1 MNGYGRRQWPMP
13 QGGGAYNPYSKYPDI
28 GGTVRQF
35 MQNMMMHKQMKQRQ
49 QQQTWQRGMEEK
61 KQESLETHRQ
71 AQREEWQQP
80 QKPPVLPARVQE
92 AIMAT
97 DQGGIPYEEINWK
110 PVGMKLDEWR
120 AKPEKE
126 EIDLDNKYK
135 QRKNLMKS
143 LRTRLGKEVTTL
155 KQRSKLFRLIGG
167 EEPTAEDLVRMRAKD
182 KAVSQLTNIEGALD
196 FLGRMESSLES
207 GAFGKRQSEALN
219 RMMGNIG
226 GLREGTLLDELRASW
241 AKEAQL
247 TPQAT
252 QKKQFRNKKTGK
264 LDWFILKGGKW
275 IKE

>member
-1 MNGYGRRQWPMP
+1 MLNV
-13 QGGGAYNPYSKYPDI
+13 GGLILLLYA
-28 GGTVRQF
+28 VRDAS
-35 MQNMMMHKQMKQRQ
+35 H
-49 QQQTWQRGMEEK
+49 G
-61 KQESLETHRQ
+61 
-71 AQREEWQQP
+71 
-80 QKPPVLPARVQE
+80 
-92 AIMAT
+92 
-97 DQGGIPYEEINWK
+97 
-110 PVGMKLDEWR
+110 
-120 AKPEKE
+120 
-126 EIDLDNKYK
+126 
-135 QRKNLMKS
+135 KNSMKS

-155 KQRSKLFRLIGG
+155 KQRSKLFKLIGG

-241 AKEAQL
+241 MEEVKGA
-247 TPQAT
+247 PQAP
-252 QKKQFRNKKTGK
+252 QRKQFRNKKTGK